1 MARWQPAKKDVLDA
15 LAAEILH
22 NYGKGRVIV
31 GVDGDSHSGASGVA
45 DDLATTLR
53 EGGRKAFRASMTN
66 FHRSRSS
73 RDESLP
79 DSPETYYDRAFDYSV
94 FQRVLIDPFRSAG
107 STSFVLA
114 AFDEKRDTAIQP
126 KWMSSGADATLIVDG
141 VFLNRPELAGL
152 WNYTIYVET
161 DVETDV
167 EGAEAADAGGVTDDG
182 DAALADALYVQHVS
196 PRSKAIAIIDNSDP
210 EHPLR
215 RFADSC

>member
-31 GVDGDSHSGASGVA
+31 GVDGASGSGASGVA
-45 DDLATTLR
+45 DDLAVTLR
-53 EGGRKAFRASMTN
+53 EGGRKAFRASMAN

-94 FQRVLIDPFRSAG
+94 FQRVLVDPFRSAG

-152 WNYTIYVET
+152 WNYTIYVEASP
-161 DVETDV
+161 E
-167 EGAEAADAGGVTDDG
+167 EAESTSVGGPTGDG
-182 DAALADALYVQHVS
+182 DATQADALYVRQVS
-196 PRSKAIAIIDNSDP
+196 PRTKAVAIIDNSDP

>member
-31 GVDGDSHSGASGVA
+31 GVDGDSGSGASGVA
-45 DDLATTLR
+45 DDLAVTLR
-53 EGGRKAFRASMTN
+53 EGGRKAFRASMAN

-94 FQRVLIDPFRSAG
+94 FQRVLVDPFRSAG

-152 WNYTIYVET
+152 WNYTIYVES
-161 DVETDV
+161 
-167 EGAEAADAGGVTDDG
+167 EAADDAGAGGTGDDG
-182 DAALADALYVQHVS
+182 DATQADAIYVREVS
-196 PRSKAIAIIDNSDP
+196 PRAKAVAIIDNSDP

>member
-15 LAAEILH
+15 LVAEILH

-31 GVDGDSHSGASGVA
+31 GVDGDSGSGASGVA
-45 DDLATTLR
+45 DDLAVTLR
-53 EGGRKAFRASMTN
+53 EGGRKAFRASMAN

-94 FQRVLIDPFRSAG
+94 FQRVLVDPFRSAG

-126 KWMSSGADATLIVDG
+126 KWMSSGADAILIVDG

-152 WNYTIYVET
+152 WNYTIYVES
-161 DVETDV
+161 DP
-167 EGAEAADAGGVTDDG
+167 AAPVAGGTGDDG
-182 DAALADALYVQHVS
+182 DATQADAIYVRQVS
-196 PRSKAIAIIDNSDP
+196 PRAKAVAIIDNSDP